1 MYVHISSNIILSLSH
16 IPMNIPLSLPF
27 FMVSSTFVKA
37 CSDRLID
44 KLDGWWQSIYPHIL
58 YYFFCIF
65 DMILSPYFSIFEI
78 SSYPPWYH
86 HTSWPFLDQLP
97 YFLVNHNISPYFYPL
112 WYIYIQVKA
121 PYFFD
126 RWPSSV
132 PHPLQLSSWAWR
144 TQSWRRM
151 EPEMNRG
158 SIFYIFSAFWNIWVL
173 NHHKPSIFGEVEP

>member
-97 YFLVNHNISPYFYPL
+97 YFLVNHNISPYFTIFLSPMI
-112 WYIYIQVKA
+112 YIYIYRLKHHIFLTGDQVLCHIRCSLALELGVHRAEDEWSQKWIGGA
-121 PYFFD
+121 FFIYFQHFE
-126 RWPSSV
+126 
-132 PHPLQLSSWAWR
+132 
-144 TQSWRRM
+144 TF
-151 EPEMNRG
+151 E
-158 SIFYIFSAFWNIWVL
+158 Y
-173 NHHKPSIFGEVEP
+173 